1 MDTLTCGIKKLLKK
15 LEVLETYEVERLVI
29 EHIQKNLNLLDELQR
44 SYQHHY
50 LRIIQTLLQQLAEHP
65 RLKCEPAQKRL
76 AFLNQLVAKSPTLS
90 DLETL
95 HQGLKEFQ
103 AMLGSPPALPPSA
116 QFIGDPPLDPHLL
129 TPLETQ
135 EARERIQSV
144 QRHNDHF
151 AKAVEKILELID
163 TLKPGA
169 PLDLLQRDLKTQAMQ
184 LIHRQHQLA
193 SRLDQLQ
200 QQLSQAQAQNERL
213 KSELQ
218 HAKTLSLT
226 DELTQLPNRRAF
238 WQRAEEEIKRVQR
251 HPSPLTLALLDLDR
265 FKQINDLYGH
275 AVGDEVLRT
284 YAKYLQS
291 TFRRHD
297 YLARFGG
304 EEFILLLPS
313 TDITGSVQALVK
325 LREKIS
331 GHILKTQS
339 GSVPLPTFSAGVTQ
353 YNSPESIADFIQ
365 RADSALYRAKQ
376 AGRDR
381 IESLDAKNGALKGVD
396 RKP

>member
-1 MDTLTCGIKKLLKK
+1 MDALTCGIKKLLKK

-50 LRIIQTLLQQLAEHP
+50 LSIIQTLLHQLAEHP

-76 AFLNQLVAKSPTLS
+76 VFLNQLIAKSPTLS

-103 AMLGSPPALPPSA
+103 AMLESPPALPPSA
-116 QFIGDPPLDPHLL
+116 QFIGDSPTDLHPIPQLD
-129 TPLETQ
+129 TQ
-135 EARERIQSV
+135 GACERILSV

-163 TLKPGA
+163 TLKPSA
-169 PLDLLQRDLKTQAMQ
+169 SLDLLQQDLKTQARQ
-184 LIHRQHQLA
+184 LIQRQYQLA

-238 WQRAEEEIKRVQR
+238 WQRSEEEIKRVQR
-251 HPSPLTLALLDLDR
+251 HPAPLTLALIDLDH
-265 FKQINDLYGH
+265 FKQINDFYGH
-275 AVGDEVLRT
+275 AVGDEVLCT

-291 TFRRHD
+291 VFRRHD

-313 TDITGSVQALVK
+313 TDISGAVQALVK
-325 LREKIS
+325 LCEKIS
-331 GHILKTQS
+331 GHTLKTQS
-339 GSVPLPTFSAGVTQ
+339 GSVPLPTFSAGVTA
-353 YNSPESIADFIQ
+353 YTAPEPITDSIQ

-376 AGRDR
+376 AGRNR
-381 IESLDAKNGALKGVD
+381 IEILEAKNGAKGVD